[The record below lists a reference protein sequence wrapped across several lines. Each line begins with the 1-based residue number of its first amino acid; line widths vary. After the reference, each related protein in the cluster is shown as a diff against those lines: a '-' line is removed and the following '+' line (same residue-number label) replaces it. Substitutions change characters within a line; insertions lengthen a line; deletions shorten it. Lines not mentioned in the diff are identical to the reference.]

1 MWGRR
6 YGDVDTHEFSHGGG
20 SDRNHRGG
28 RVLDPRIVAAW
39 AEPWLTWGVAEIV
52 VFLGGL
58 FSEPLTVT
66 HGVLLFVSGMVVAAT
81 ALGSRSGIQ
90 QVIHLRSGRPTP

>member
-1 MWGRR
+1 MLTLTNFLTIGGATGITVAVVSMIHALWP
-6 YGDVDTHEFSHGGG
+6 HG
-20 SDRNHRGG
+20 
-28 RVLDPRIVAAW
+28 P
-39 AEPWLTWGVAEIV
+39 EPWVTWGVAEIV

-66 HGVLLFVSGMVVAAT
+66 HGVLFFVSGMVVAAT

-90 QVIHLRSGRPTP
+90 QVIHLRSGSPTP

>member
-1 MWGRR
+1 ML
-6 YGDVDTHEFSHGGG
+6 TLTNF
-20 SDRNHRGG
+20 
-28 RVLDPRIVAAW
+28 LTVAGATGITVAVEALIRSLW
-39 AEPWLTWGVAEIV
+39 PQAPEPWITWGVAEII

-81 ALGSRSGIQ
+81 ALGSRAGVHS
-90 QVIHLRSGRPTP
+90 VLTLRSGGSS

>member
-1 MWGRR
+1 MLTLTNFLTVAGAAGITVAVVSLIHALWP
-6 YGDVDTHEFSHGGG
+6 HG
-20 SDRNHRGG
+20 
-28 RVLDPRIVAAW
+28 P
-39 AEPWLTWGVAEIV
+39 EPWLTWSVAEIV

-81 ALGSRSGIQ
+81 ALGSRAGVHS
-90 QVIHLRSGRPTP
+90 VLTLRAGGSS